1 VTEPAVDDVLR
12 RWNPEGWAR
21 LHGDPPAPR
30 VRVAAVPG
38 SGEDELVAELGELRG
53 ASGGEDVQFVREGS
67 APVVLMVL
75 EASAFVGR
83 TELDVLEAA
92 AQGATRVVCALT
104 GIDRCPG
111 WRRVLDTDVALLRR
125 HAGRFDVTIVPVATT
140 VAARARDLGGD
151 AGHVLR
157 LESGIV
163 DLLEMLRAAVAA
175 PTATVARS
183 AEIARTRT
191 TIAETIDELRADDG
205 ASLRAERTRLVQQ
218 AAAPADPGGR
228 GRSALQRA
236 RLELLQ
242 EVAAGVRATAAAVR
256 EAVDADPMRAPE
268 LLDAAVGKL
277 NARVS
282 AVVATRLGES
292 ATAVPGVSDP
302 ALPGASDTGPRRTAA
317 PMTPTTGTIED
328 RLTVVLGASAGAG
341 LGRLA
346 ALPFDALPAG
356 HLAAVPVTVAG
367 GVGAAWWL
375 VRARRR
381 LASRDRARRWVTD
394 ELTEIRAGLEA
405 WVLARIV
412 DAEARTAATTA
423 AQHAARVSALHDR
436 VTAIDEELRRH
447 LGERNARVEACRR
460 DLAVLDRPAPARPGN
475 RG

>member
-1 VTEPAVDDVLR
+1 MTEPAVDDVLR

-92 AQGATRVVCALT
+92 AQGAKRVVCALT

-111 WRRVLDTDVALLRR
+111 WRRVLDADVALLRR
-125 HAGRFDVTIVPVATT
+125 HAGRFDGTIVPVATT
-140 VAARARDLGGD
+140 AAARARELGGD

-175 PTATVARS
+175 PTTTVARS

-191 TIAETIDELRADDG
+191 MITETIDDLRADDG
-205 ASLRAERTRLVQQ
+205 AALRAERTRLVQQ

-242 EVAAGVRATAAAVR
+242 EVAASVRSTAAAVR

-268 LLDAAVGKL
+268 LLDAAVGTL

-282 AVVATRLGES
+282 AVVVARLGES
-292 ATAVPGVSDP
+292 DAV
-302 ALPGASDTGPRRTAA
+302 PGASDTVPRRTAA
-317 PMTPTTGTIED
+317 PMSPTTGTIED

-381 LASRDRARRWVTD
+381 LAARDRARRWVTD
-394 ELTEIRAGLEA
+394 ELTEIRADLDA
-405 WVLARIV
+405 WVLTRIV
-412 DAEARTAATTA
+412 DAEARAAATAAA
-423 AQHAARVSALHDR
+423 EHAARVSSLHDR

-447 LGERNARVEACRR
+447 LGERNARIEACRR
-460 DLAVLDRPAPARPGN
+460 DLAVLDRPTPARPGEP
-475 RG
+475 RVTSARPIL

>member
-1 VTEPAVDDVLR
+1 MTEPAVDDVLR

-38 SGEDELVAELGELRG
+38 SGEDELVAELGELRA
-53 ASGGEDVQFVREGS
+53 ASGGGDVEFVREGS

-75 EASAFVGR
+75 EATAFVGR

-104 GIDRCPG
+104 GIDHCPG

-125 HAGRFDVTIVPVATT
+125 HAGRFDGTIVPVATT
-140 VAARARDLGGD
+140 AAARARELGGD

-157 LESGIV
+157 LESGLV

-175 PTATVARS
+175 PTTTVARS

-191 TIAETIDELRADDG
+191 MITETIEDLRADDG
-205 ASLRAERTRLVQQ
+205 AALRAERTRLVQQ

-256 EAVDADPMRAPE
+256 EAVDADPTRAPE
-268 LLDAAVGKL
+268 LLDAAVGTL

-282 AVVATRLGES
+282 AVVVARLGES
-292 ATAVPGVSDP
+292 DAV
-302 ALPGASDTGPRRTAA
+302 PGASDTVPRRTAA
-317 PMTPTTGTIED
+317 PMSPTTGTIED

-381 LASRDRARRWVTD
+381 LAARDRARRWVTD
-394 ELTEIRAGLEA
+394 ELTEIRADLDA

-412 DAEARTAATTA
+412 DAEARAAATTA
-423 AQHAARVSALHDR
+423 AEHAARVSALHDR

-447 LGERNARVEACRR
+447 LGERNARIEACRR
-460 DLAVLDRPAPARPGN
+460 DLAVLDRPTPARPGN